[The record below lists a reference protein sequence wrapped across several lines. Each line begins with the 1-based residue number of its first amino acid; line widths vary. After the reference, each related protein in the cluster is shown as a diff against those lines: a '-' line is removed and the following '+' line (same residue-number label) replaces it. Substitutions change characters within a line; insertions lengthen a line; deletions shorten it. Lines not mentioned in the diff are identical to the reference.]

1 MNTAHD
7 ARSAAHSTANA
18 TAIAA
23 AKRAAEH
30 AARDSYGRL
39 LAILS
44 SRTRD
49 IALCEDALSSAFAKA
64 IETWPDNGV
73 PDQPAAWLLTVA
85 RRQLL
90 DDWRHD
96 NIVAAATDTLLMT
109 MDELSHDAP
118 LNAPEAV
125 PDERLR
131 LLFVCAHPAINV
143 AARAPLML
151 QTVLGLD
158 VNRMASAFL
167 TAPTTLAQRL
177 VRAKSKIRDAGIS
190 FEYPESKDLPER
202 LQDVMEGIYAAFGT
216 GWDNIDGADLER
228 RGLTVEA
235 IELCQ
240 VLCKL
245 VPQEPEPL
253 GLLALMLFCE
263 ARSAARLGASGQ
275 YIALSQQDTSLWDM
289 ALMAEAESLLLQ
301 AAQLGAMGAFQLEAA
316 IQSFHTQKC
325 QGAEVPSGALVML
338 YDALVAIQ
346 PTLGAQVSRACA
358 LAQHSGP
365 AAGLAVLDALDAD
378 LVVQYQPYWAAKAH
392 LHAQDH
398 QKNAAQTA
406 YRQAIGLAQSDAV
419 RQFLTQALADL
430 ASPSSQH

>member
-1 MNTAHD
+1 
-7 ARSAAHSTANA
+7 
-18 TAIAA
+18 
-23 AKRAAEH
+23 
-30 AARDSYGRL
+30 

-64 IETWPDNGV
+64 LETWPDNGV

-85 RRQLL
+85 RRQML
-90 DDWRHD
+90 DGWRHD

-109 MDELSHDAP
+109 MDELSHDTP
-118 LNAPEAV
+118 QETV

-158 VNRMASAFL
+158 VNRMAGAFL

-190 FEYPESKDLPER
+190 FEYPEAKDLPER

-216 GWDNIDGADLER
+216 GWDNIDGADQER

-235 IELCQ
+235 ITLCH

-245 VPQEPEPL
+245 LPQEPEPL

-263 ARSAARLGASGQ
+263 ARSAARLSTDSH
-275 YIALSQQDTSLWDM
+275 YIALDQQDTTRWNMRLVTE
-289 ALMAEAESLLLQ
+289 AEALLLQ

-325 QGAEVPSGALVML
+325 LGATAPSSALVLL

-358 LAQHSGP
+358 VALHSGP
-365 AAGLAVLDALDAD
+365 AAGLAALDALEA
-378 LVVQYQPYWAAKAH
+378 VNQVQTSQYQPFWAAKAH
-392 LHAQDH
+392 WCRLANQPEEA
-398 QKNAAQTA
+398 KIA
-406 YRQAIGLAQSDAV
+406 YRNAIGMSQSDAV
-419 RQFLTQALADL
+419 RQHLQRQWDGIT
-430 ASPSSQH
+430 

>member
-1 MNTAHD
+1 MSTTHD
-7 ARSAAHSTANA
+7 ARSAAIKTA
-18 TAIAA
+18 
-23 AKRAAEH
+23 KLAAEH

-118 LNAPEAV
+118 LNTPETV

-158 VNRMASAFL
+158 VNRMAGAFL
-167 TAPTTLAQRL
+167 TAPITLAQRL

-190 FEYPESKDLPER
+190 FEYPKAQDLPER

-235 IELCQ
+235 ITLCH

-245 VPQEPEPL
+245 LPREPEPL

-263 ARSAARLGASGQ
+263 ARSAARLGAGGQ

-289 ALMAEAESLLLQ
+289 ALMAEAESLLLR

-325 QGAEVPSGALVML
+325 QGADVPSGALVML

-358 LAQHSGP
+358 LAQHSRA
-365 AAGLAVLDALDAD
+365 AAGLAALDALDAD
-378 LVVQYQPYWAAKAH
+378 LVAQYQPYWAAKAH
-392 LHAQDH
+392 LYTQD
-398 QKNAAQTA
+398 QQVYAAQTA

-419 RQFLTQALADL
+419 RQFLQRQLDGII
-430 ASPSSQH
+430 

>member
-1 MNTAHD
+1 MNLNLGQSTQTTAEQ
-7 ARSAAHSTANA
+7 
-18 TAIAA
+18 
-23 AKRAAEH
+23 AAEH

-64 IETWPDNGV
+64 LETWPDSGV

-90 DDWRHD
+90 DGWRHD
-96 NIVAAATDTLLMT
+96 HIVAAATDTLLMT
-109 MDELSHDAP
+109 MDELSHDTP
-118 LNAPEAV
+118 QETV

-131 LLFVCAHPAINV
+131 LMFVCAHPAINV

-158 VNRMASAFL
+158 VNRMAGAFL

-190 FEYPESKDLPER
+190 FEYPEAQDLPER

-216 GWDNIDGADLER
+216 GWDNIDGADHER
-228 RGLTVEA
+228 RGLTLEA
-235 IELCQ
+235 ITLCH
-240 VLCKL
+240 VLGKL
-245 VPQEPEPL
+245 LPQEPEPL

-263 ARSAARLGASGQ
+263 ARSAARLGADGQ
-275 YIALSQQDTSLWDM
+275 YIALDQQNTALWNLP
-289 ALMAEAESLLLQ
+289 LMAEAESLLLQ
-301 AAQLGAMGAFQLEAA
+301 AAQLGAMGAYQLEAA
-316 IQSFHTQKC
+316 IQSFHTQKF
-325 QGAEVPSGALVML
+325 QGVDVPSGALVML
-338 YDALVAIQ
+338 YDALVALQ

-358 LAQHSGP
+358 IAQHSGP
-365 AAGLAVLDALDAD
+365 AAGLVALDALEAVN
-378 LVVQYQPYWAAKAH
+378 LTQTSQYQPFWAAKAH
-392 LHAQDH
+392 VCRLANQPEEA
-398 QKNAAQTA
+398 KMA
-406 YRQAIGLAQSDAV
+406 YRHAIGMSQSDAV
-419 RQFLTQALADL
+419 RQHLQRQWDSIT
-430 ASPSSQH
+430 